1 MPRKITPID
10 GAELRAMV
18 QAGKT
23 LAEIGALSGV
33 AAITV
38 YRWTRLYGLRTVS
51 KQGRKRTDPA
61 PLVRSSGRNSK
72 PKPLV
77 LPKPVIR
84 IAPSAAAR
92 SAANPFNLGA

>member
-10 GAELRAMV
+10 GAQLRALV

-72 PKPLV
+72 PKP
-77 LPKPVIR
+77 PRPAKASHTHCAIR
-84 IAPSAAAR
+84 C
-92 SAANPFNLGA
+92 GAVCC

>member
-10 GAELRAMV
+10 GAELRALV

-38 YRWTRLYGLRTVS
+38 YRWTRLYGLRTIS
-51 KQGRKRTDPA
+51 NKGRPRTDPA
-61 PLVRSSGRNSK
+61 PLVRVSGRNK
-72 PKPLV
+72 G
-77 LPKPVIR
+77 PKPVIQSVR
-84 IAPSAAAR
+84 NVRPSARALF
-92 SAANPFNLGA
+92 AANPFGLGA

>member
-1 MPRKITPID
+1 MPRKITPMD
-10 GAELRAMV
+10 DAQLRALV

-51 KQGRKRTDPA
+51 KQ
-61 PLVRSSGRNSK
+61 
-72 PKPLV
+72 
-77 LPKPVIR
+77 
-84 IAPSAAAR
+84 
-92 SAANPFNLGA
+92 

>member
-1 MPRKITPID
+1 MPRKNTPMD
-10 GAELRAMV
+10 DAQLHALV
-18 QAGKT
+18 LAGKK
-23 LAEIGALSGV
+23 LPEIAALSGV
-33 AAITV
+33 AALTV

-84 IAPSAAAR
+84 SAPSASALR
-92 SAANPFNLGA
+92 SANPFQLGA

>member
-1 MPRKITPID
+1 MPRKITPMD
-10 GAELRAMV
+10 DAQLRALV

-72 PKPLV
+72 PKPAV

-84 IAPSAAAR
+84 SAPSAEAIRAVNWFR
-92 SAANPFNLGA
+92 